1 MFKDT
6 TTPMVFKKKPKVFSK
21 DWFMNILSFS
31 CVSVEEADSQNEIL
45 NKNDDDDDVNEAVWS
60 TKATDT
66 MKANNYEEKEV
77 ENTDIIEADTEQ
89 VENMSICESILL
101 EIKET
106 PAPEVKDE
114 EIERTPTPD
123 PLKRLAAQLQGQLS
137 GYKEDFNKFSNLM
150 EENKPAEDTEYLQPE
165 ENQKTDSVSNNNGR
179 KLSTEEE
186 RALVQTMSNED
197 AWSHVVAQVYE
208 VCKKCSANCYLRI

>member
-1 MFKDT
+1 
-6 TTPMVFKKKPKVFSK
+6 
-21 DWFMNILSFS
+21 MNILSFS
-31 CVSVEEADSQNEIL
+31 CVSAEEADSQNEIL

-77 ENTDIIEADTEQ
+77 ENTEQNTSIEADTEQ
-89 VENMSICESILL
+89 VENMSFCESILL

-165 ENQKTDSVSNNNGR
+165 ENQKTDSVSYNNGR

-208 VCKKCSANCYLRI
+208 VCKICSANCYLRI